1 MDDYHIEYFKYWL
14 MNFVSFASLSIPPAL
29 ALVMAVVDRARGNP
43 RSCTR
48 WAIAAIVMGL
58 VQFAALFE
66 TFRDGMPL
74 AYGGLIYIAVPVYTL
89 VAGALAY
96 FLLRWWQR
104 RRAAAPTM
112 RLAPLLVAL
121 GVLALNVAGTAKLSA
136 RETPLLIAE
145 RSTNAEVLSELLE
158 CPEIF
163 DGRQMRAAEALARN
177 AYTPAK
183 ALDALSR
190 HSELRIR
197 EAVAHNPGV
206 TAATLER
213 LSSDDCPEVR
223 GAVKY
228 RDSPHV
234 PIVTR
239 TTQCRT
245 TN

>member
-1 MDDYHIEYFKYWL
+1 MDDYYIEYFKYWL
-14 MNFVSFASLSIPPAL
+14 VNFVSFATVSIPPAL
-29 ALVMAVVDRARGNP
+29 ALAMAAVERARGHP
-43 RSCTR
+43 RASSR
-48 WAIAAIVMGL
+48 WGIVAMVMGL

-66 TFRDGMPL
+66 IFRDGMPL
-74 AYGGLIYIAVPVYTL
+74 ADGELVYILVPIYTL
-89 VAGALAY
+89 AAGALTYY
-96 FLLRWWQR
+96 FVRRWQR
-104 RRAAAPTM
+104 GRSAASPM
-112 RLAPLLVAL
+112 RLAPLLAAL
-121 GVLALNVAGTAKLSA
+121 AVLALNVAGTAKLSA

-145 RSTNAEVLSELLE
+145 RSTNAEVLVELLE
-158 CPEIF
+158 CDGLF
-163 DGRQMRAAEALARN
+163 DGRQMQAAEALARN
-177 AYTPAK
+177 AHTPPK
-183 ALDALSR
+183 VLDALSR

-206 TAATLER
+206 SAATLER

-239 TTQCRT
+239 TTQCRP